1 VSELLL
7 DVTRLV
13 GRRLKQRLPTGI
25 DRVCLAYVEKYR
37 SSARAVIQTGS
48 FGTILSRSA
57 SESLFSLLLAPTA
70 PFLREAAVSV
80 GRSLLTA
87 GAEASVAGSF
97 VLNLGHSGLERRPYA
112 AWLKR
117 KGLRPVFMVHD
128 LIPLT
133 HPEYC
138 RPLEKARH
146 GLRMRTV
153 LKSAT
158 GILTNSSGTLAALS
172 NFAVQENL
180 TLPRAVVAPLAGARL
195 PAPSAERPVR
205 EPYFVMLS
213 TIEPRKN
220 HWTILHVWRRLV
232 EQLGDRAPRLVV
244 IGQRGWEC
252 ENVVDLLER
261 SESLRGVVLERPRCS
276 DQELATYLHHAQ
288 ALLFPSL
295 AEGYGMPLVEAL
307 AAKVPVIASDLAVF
321 REIAADAPDYLDP
334 LNGASWADRI
344 EAFSGALSPARA
356 AALTRLERFTAPS
369 WATHFN
375 RFEALLGQL

>member
-1 VSELLL
+1 VPELLL

-13 GRRLKQRLPTGI
+13 GRRLKNRLPTGI

-37 SSARAVIQTGS
+37 SSARAVIQTGR
-48 FGTILSRSA
+48 FGTILSRPA
-57 SESLFSLLLAPTA
+57 SDALFSHLLAPAA
-70 PFLREAAVSV
+70 PFAREVATSV
-80 GRSLLTA
+80 ARSVLTPSA
-87 GAEASVAGSF
+87 QASVAGSF
-97 VLNLGHSGLERRPYA
+97 VLNLGHSGLEREACA

-117 KGLRPVFMVHD
+117 KGLRPIFMVHD

-138 RPLEKARH
+138 RPLEKTRH

-153 LKSAT
+153 LKTAT
-158 GILTNSSGTLAALS
+158 GILTNSCGTLTNLSQFAL
-172 NFAVQENL
+172 QEGL
-180 TLPRAVVAPLAGARL
+180 ILPRAVVAPLAGATL

-220 HWTILHVWRRLV
+220 HWMILQVWRRLV
-232 EQLGDRAPRLVV
+232 EQMGERAPRLVV

-261 SESLRGVVLERPRCS
+261 SEPLRGVVLERPRCT

-295 AEGYGMPLVEAL
+295 AEGYGMPLAEAL
-307 AAKVPVIASDLAVF
+307 TAKVPVIASDLAVF

-334 LNGASWADRI
+334 LNGASWAERI
-344 EAFSGALSPARA
+344 ESFSGTASPARQS
-356 AALTRLERFTAPS
+356 ALARLEQFTAPS
-369 WATHFN
+369 WANHFN